1 MYLKPLSFYNSDS
14 LTSETVCSSEGLTK
28 SKHRKEEEPEEEDDE
43 DRHNAKRLKFDKD
56 AEEQNEA
63 RGKEL
68 SCHAPAESSTDV
80 AESSLHV
87 SIEVKETAVLVSE
100 DQGKLCWCPFFWSDS
115 CK

>member
-1 MYLKPLSFYNSDS
+1 M
-14 LTSETVCSSEGLTK
+14 TSETVCSSEGLTK
-28 SKHRKEEEPEEEDDE
+28 SKHRKEEEPEEDEDE

-63 RGKEL
+63 RGNEL

-87 SIEVKETAVLVSE
+87 SMEVKETAVLVCE
-100 DQGKLCWCPFFWSDS
+100 DQGKLCWCPPPRLIPASKF
-115 CK
+115 